1 MHDCS
6 LFIKCV
12 YIGPGI
18 IHQPSFHCNLTTLNL
33 YCGRCVMVSI
43 TISIIII
50 IIVALFAHNTH
61 WLCIY
66 CCHCYLFY
74 LMLFFNIA
82 KQSVLVYCLVWF
94 HVRYMVYCL
103 VWFHVRYIGCCS
115 WSIVWC
121 GFM

>member
-43 TISIIII
+43 III

-82 KQSVLVYCLVWF
+82 IVKTVC
-94 HVRYMVYCL
+94 MVYCL

-115 WSIVWC
+115 WLVDLP
-121 GFM
+121 F